1 MTPENRL
8 ALIVALYL
16 SKFDV
21 VGYQALGYASWTEAL
36 EKIGAQISVKPNT
49 IKQMREQFDPLYP
62 NPRVGWYQRPMLRS
76 RIETMQQFGELSLV
90 SYTKLVQTV
99 LHSAQ
104 NPTQLEPIL
113 DRMKTPLP
121 QATATEA
128 EKKQIETEYVN
139 SRGKTGRLAEKYFM
153 ELFHAK
159 SLPFEGDLIDR
170 RDDGCGYD
178 FLIEGEILQAVEVKG
193 LAPIKGNL
201 LFTNREWETSQK
213 LENYSVFVAFNLGA
227 SKADWGQKIIDNA
240 DLVGAIKVEQTIVQT
255 NWRFAPNWK

>member
-8 ALIVALYL
+8 ALIVALFL

-76 RIETMQQFGELSLV
+76 RIETMQQFGELSLA
-90 SYTKLVQTV
+90 SYTKLVQTI
-99 LHSAQ
+99 LQGAQ
-104 NPTQLEPIL
+104 KPAQLEPIL
-113 DRMKTPLP
+113 ERMKTPLP
-121 QATATEA
+121 QATATED
-128 EKKQIETEYVN
+128 EKKEIETEYVN

-153 ELFHAK
+153 ELFHANA
-159 SLPFEGDLIDR
+159 LPFAGDLIDR

-178 FLIEGEILQAVEVKG
+178 FLIEGEISRAVEVKG
-193 LAPIKGNL
+193 LAPVKGNL
-201 LFTNREWETSQK
+201 LFTNREWETAQK
-213 LENYSVFVAFNLGA
+213 MENYSVFVAFNL
-227 SKADWGQKIIDNA
+227 ADKKNAWGQRIIDSAN
-240 DLVGAIKVEQTIVQT
+240 LVGAVKVEQTIVQT